1 MKCSS
6 TQGALSHTAL
16 NSHFLGRNNFAYLPF
31 LNDTPTPALM
41 ASLEL
46 PIVPAYGLRVNIGTD
61 TVNIKVLPRYPQG
74 VM

>member
-1 MKCSS
+1 
-6 TQGALSHTAL
+6 
-16 NSHFLGRNNFAYLPF
+16 
-31 LNDTPTPALM
+31 M

-61 TVNIKVLPRYPQG
+61 TVNIKVLPWYPQG